1 VGELQAADPE
11 GGRVEGMGNQR
22 AATAARGPALLAL
35 LLLAA
40 AAPAC
45 REPGTGPAPPG
56 GDSLFVLD
64 PARFAADVRPVLVAE
79 GCNNALCHG
88 GGLRGNF
95 ELSPPDD
102 PDPDFDFAQAG
113 QQVYGWDPLAS
124 PLLLKPLSQEAGGL
138 DHAGAG
144 LAGFDSTD
152 DPGYRAIRD
161 WILAG
166 AWQ

>member
-1 VGELQAADPE
+1 
-11 GGRVEGMGNQR
+11 VEARGNQR
-22 AATAARGPALLAL
+22 AVVATRARRGLAPLSL
-35 LLLAA
+35 LLLILTGT
-40 AAPAC
+40 AC
-45 REPGTGPAPPG
+45 REPGTAPAPPG

-64 PARFAADVRPVLVAE
+64 AARFAAEVRPVLVAE

-88 GGLRGNF
+88 GGPRGSF
-95 ELSPPDD
+95 ELSPPEE
-102 PDPDFDFAQAG
+102 PDAAFDFAQAS

-124 PLLLKPLSQEAGGL
+124 PLLLKPLSQEAGGV
-138 DHAGAG
+138 DHAGEG

-152 DPGYRAIRD
+152 DAGYQAIRD